1 MQFFAVLFF
10 LAIVAGA
17 FRVIVDSLNG
27 NAARI
32 VAALAGY
39 DSSTDEMVAW
49 PQWRARRVRP
59 SHRSRVLRVSRRP
72 VAASPG
78 HSFAC

>member
-10 LAIVAGA
+10 LAVFAGTLRIVL
-17 FRVIVDSLNG
+17 DSLNG

-32 VAALAGY
+32 VAALAGH
-39 DSSTDEMVAW
+39 DAAAEEMVAW

-59 SHRSRVLRVSRRP
+59 AHQSRVLRVSRRP